1 MSKKLYSAG
10 AGALVLALLVLD
22 LNVAVLSQGIQRTY
36 EESGDRLD
44 NPGRGFY
51 VQVDSGRPEKISEAA
66 EDARLILLAFDLED
80 CARGEIPQEKLE
92 ELRTALDRAEQEHMS
107 VIFRAAYGFGRNAK
121 EPDSLETVRGH
132 IRQMCGV
139 LNEYSALI
147 LVVQAGML
155 GEYGEWHTSRYL
167 RGSEEECRENRLYVL
182 RQWEEF
188 LDSGIKVAV
197 RRPRFVREAQ
207 AQGVLP
213 GRLGVHNDALLS
225 TDSDMG
231 TYDDP
236 EMDREKELLWMEAR
250 LADQCNGG
258 EMPTP
263 GALNAPQNADREF
276 YLMHLS
282 YLNLKYNKEIIS
294 NWSQRQF
301 KSENAKSYLEN
312 HLGYRLYLS
321 QLDMDLYHLRRWAA
335 DSKIDVQLTFVNSGY
350 GRLPEKYQVFLTA
363 DNGEEQITRAVPVPE
378 LNRISNGQSSK
389 VTLTWELPREFVK
402 DREEIRLGF
411 KIAAE
416 EDAEERD
423 CVKLANSGFDCEEGT
438 YALASL
444 QQAHFTWLEASV

>member
-10 AGALVLALLVLD
+10 AGVLAVALLVLD
-22 LNVAVLSQGIQRTY
+22 LNMAVFNQVIRRTY
-36 EESGDRLD
+36 TESGEELD

-51 VQVDSGRPEKISEAA
+51 IQADSGRPDKISEAA
-66 EDARLILLAFDLED
+66 EDVRLVFLAFDLKD
-80 CARGEIPQEKLE
+80 CPEGAIPQGKLR
-92 ELRTALDRAEQEHMS
+92 ELRTALDRAAGEHLS
-107 VIFRAAYGFGRNAK
+107 VIFRAAYGFERDAR

-139 LNEYSALI
+139 LNGYKSHI

-155 GEYGEWHTSRYL
+155 GSYGEWHTSRYL
-167 RGSEEECRENRLYVL
+167 SGPEEECRENRLYVL

-188 LDSGIKVAV
+188 LDPGIRMAV

-207 AQGVLP
+207 GVLT

-236 EMDREKELLWMEAR
+236 EMNREQELLWMQTE

-258 EMPTP
+258 EMPAP

-276 YLMHLS
+276 ALMHLS
-282 YLNLKYNKEIIS
+282 YLNLKYNKEIIAA
-294 NWSQRQF
+294 WSRRQYQG
-301 KSENAKSYLEN
+301 ENAKTYFEN

-321 QLDMDLYHLRRWAA
+321 GLDMDLYHLRRWVS
-335 DSKIDVQLTFVNSGY
+335 DSKVEIRLTVVNSGY
-350 GRLPEKYQVFLTA
+350 APLPEKYRVFLTA
-363 DNGEEQITRAVPVPE
+363 GNGEEQITRAVAAPE
-378 LNRISNGQSSK
+378 LNRISNGQGAAIL
-389 VTLTWELPREFVK
+389 LTWELPREFVK
-402 DREEIRLGF
+402 DKEEIRLGL

-423 CVKLANSGFDCEEGT
+423 CVKLANSGFDCEDGT
-438 YALASL
+438 YVLAALRPS
-444 QQAHFTWLEASV
+444 HFTWLEAAV